1 MYLGRRRT
9 LSQPN
14 ISLSRPLQAFYK
26 ATKRMDQCS
35 LLRRR
40 FRLVMF
46 SYRGALTINL
56 ELHSPLSNLRSF
68 VLDLLSNR
76 SAQYMRITNITTT
89 TQHLDIF
96 PRWTLTRWGIARAF
110 QRTITIIDVH
120 IIQLNIKEY
129 DLLNKIKKTVF
140 LAYFAI

>member
-35 LLRRR
+35 LLPRRR

-46 SYRGALTINL
+46 SSRGALTINL
-56 ELHSPLSNLRSF
+56 ELHSPLSHLRSF
-68 VLDLLSNR
+68 VLDLWSNR
-76 SAQYMRITNITTT
+76 SAQYMRITNIIIT

-96 PRWTLTRWGIARAF
+96 PRWTLTKARWGTVRAF
-110 QRTITIIDVH
+110 QRTITIRDVR
-120 IIQLNIKEY
+120 IIHLNIKEY
-129 DLLNKIKKTVF
+129 DYPKKFDIF
-140 LAYFAI
+140 LARA